1 VEQFLGF
8 AIPGV
13 PYGCTYAIFA
23 FGLVLTYQATGVFNF
38 AFGAQAYASAYLF
51 VYLVQNEGLPI
62 WASFLISVVILAPS
76 LGLIFN
82 RFIFSKIPNTNTTA
96 KIVMGIAILVGL
108 PTLIPVIFGNQNL
121 YNAPSLLWN
130 QGNVYFTLASYPVD
144 GQDITVVV
152 VTAIVIMAVI
162 GLMRFTGL
170 GLQMRATVES
180 RRLVQLT
187 GVDGERIISVAWA
200 MSSLLAGLSGV
211 LLAPYFPQIQSE
223 NYITLMVAAIAV
235 AACASLRSLPFAA
248 LFGILLGVAELLLQG
263 YLPTQSIFYS
273 SVLPSLP
280 FILLLLALLFNPG
293 LKGLDENKDPLASVD
308 PPAPPRAVTLRSM
321 KSNHTSQIGQL
332 ALLVVFVVSMLTWMP
347 ENWENV
353 FNSGLAFAAIFLSIT
368 LITGMGGQLSLAQG
382 TLAGIGAFTA
392 AQLASHLG
400 LNMAFTML
408 IGAAAAAIVAAL
420 LAVLSLRL
428 KGLGLALM
436 TLAAALFFDTSVF
449 PEHAIG
455 GGEGGINLQGS
466 WVAPLD
472 LFSQSEHQYFVLAM
486 VVLSLT
492 VGAVVLLGKG
502 TSGRFLSAMRGSE
515 VATAGMGINVAWQRV
530 AVFALS
536 GLVAGVGGTLLALN
550 TQNAN
555 PAQFNYQLSLAFVV
569 IVVTVGVSSVEGA
582 IQAGMGFV
590 VVQQLLTYAPARFQG
605 LSFILFALGA
615 LTYAAHPEGILEYL
629 KRRAAIGFH
638 GNHESGDGMKPRQ
651 VTDQAQPAYQI
662 GGGPPVSTG
671 NSQFVRT
678 TTAQAE
684 DG

>member
-1 VEQFLGF
+1 MEQFLGF

-13 PYGCTYAIFA
+13 PYGCTYALFA

-38 AFGAQAYASAYLF
+38 AFGAQAYASAYLY
-51 VYLVQNEGLPI
+51 VYLVQNQGLPV
-62 WASFLISVVILAPS
+62 WASFLISVVVLAPV

-82 RFIFSKIPNTNTTA
+82 RYIFRKIPSTNTTA
-96 KIVMGIAILVGL
+96 KIVMGIALLVGI

-130 QGNVYFTLASYPVD
+130 QANVYFTLASYPVD

-152 VTAIVIMAVI
+152 VTAVVVMSVI

-187 GVDGERIISVAWA
+187 GVDGERVISVAWA
-200 MSSLLAGLSGV
+200 MSSFLAGLSGV
-211 LLAPYFPQIQSE
+211 LLAPYFPQIESE
-223 NYITLMVAAIAV
+223 SYITLMVAAIAV

-248 LFGILLGVAELLLQG
+248 LFGIVLGVAELLLQG

-293 LKGLDENKDPLASVD
+293 LKRLDENKDPLSSVD
-308 PPAPPRAVTLRSM
+308 PPAPPRAVTLRSPS
-321 KSNHTSQIGQL
+321 SNRSSRVVRL
-332 ALLVVFVVSMLTWMP
+332 ALLIVFVVSMLTWMP

-392 AQLASHLG
+392 AQMSSHLG
-400 LNMAFTML
+400 LNMASTML
-408 IGAAAAAIVAAL
+408 VGAAAAAVVAAF

-436 TLAAALFFDTSVF
+436 TLTAALFFDTSVF
-449 PEHAIG
+449 PVHAFG
-455 GGEGGINLQGS
+455 GGEGGINLQAS

-472 LFSQSEHQYFVLAM
+472 LFNPSEHQYFVLAM

-492 VGAVVLLGKG
+492 VGVVILLGKG

-515 VATAGMGINVAWQRV
+515 VATAGMGINVASQRIT
-530 AVFALS
+530 VFALS
-536 GLVAGVGGTLLALN
+536 GLVAGIGGTLLALN

-615 LTYAAHPEGILEYL
+615 LTYAAHPEGVLEYL
-629 KRRAAIGFH
+629 KRQAATGFNRKGQNHDAVAPGDLVDPSPTSRDLHLAGNDNAVMTTGLAQTAKADH
-638 GNHESGDGMKPRQ
+638 G
-651 VTDQAQPAYQI
+651 
-662 GGGPPVSTG
+662 
-671 NSQFVRT
+671 
-678 TTAQAE
+678 
-684 DG
+684 